1 MHKRLILEYLKFWAK
16 RKLQQNPKA
25 IIIGITGSAGK
36 TSTRLALVEILKT
49 HGVVKH
55 SVHANSESGIPLN
68 ILGLSMRSYSLFDWL
83 RVVLWAP
90 LRLLTHEHFDYYVVE
105 MGIDSPNPPKNM
117 SYLLSIIRPHV
128 AVVLGASLTHTAN
141 FDSLVKDV
149 DPQRRR
155 TKLIDLIAKEK
166 MQLAAAIPP
175 QGTAIIN
182 IDSPPLTKYLKH
194 IKSRLITYG
203 DVSSALLK
211 IAQVNLSRHG
221 FSMTLGYQGQRYQ
234 LTHPDIL
241 GLDYAST
248 FAAAL
253 SAGVSVG
260 IPLSSGIKALQNFHA
275 PAGRLRLFA
284 GIHQTTILDSS
295 YNASPLAM
303 KNSLLLLNKL
313 GGRAHK
319 IAVLGDMRELGK
331 SSKVAHRDLA
341 SQIIRSVDEA
351 ILFGKETLTHT
362 LPILKNKRFPVH
374 HFANMAELTAYLR
387 SHLTPHSWILVK
399 GSQNQI
405 LLERAVA
412 SILQNPADQA
422 KLCRRGPYWDKI
434 RQITP

>member
-1 MHKRLILEYLKFWAK
+1 MHKRLVLEYLKFWAK
-16 RKLQQNPKA
+16 LKLQQNKNA

-49 HGVVKH
+49 HGEVKH

-68 ILGLSMRSYSLFDWL
+68 ILGLSMYSYSLFDWL
-83 RVVLWAP
+83 RVVILAP
-90 LRLLTHEHFDYYVVE
+90 FRLFYPEHFDYYIVE

-128 AVVLGASLTHTAN
+128 AIVLGAGLTHTAN
-141 FDSLVKDV
+141 FDHLVKDV
-149 DPQRRR
+149 DPQRR
-155 TKLIDLIAKEK
+155 TAKLINLIAKEK
-166 MQLAAAIPP
+166 MQLASAVPP
-175 QGTAIIN
+175 SGTAIVN
-182 IDSPPLTKYLKH
+182 ISNVPLTKYLKN
-194 IKSRLITYG
+194 IRSRLITYG
-203 DVSSALLK
+203 EASNAMLK
-211 IAQVNLSRHG
+211 ITQVNLSRRG
-221 FSMTLGYQGQRYQ
+221 FGMSMTYQGQRYQ

-241 GLDYAST
+241 GQDYAST

-260 IPLSSGIKALQNFHA
+260 IPLSSGIKALQNFHS

-303 KNSLLLLNKL
+303 KNTLLLLNKL

-319 IAVLGDMRELGK
+319 VAVLGDMRELGK

-341 SQIIRSVDEA
+341 SQIICSADEA
-351 ILFGKETLTHT
+351 ILFGIETLAHA

-374 HFANMAELTAYLR
+374 HFTNMVELTAHLR

-399 GSQNQI
+399 GSQNEI
-405 LLERAVA
+405 LLERAVS